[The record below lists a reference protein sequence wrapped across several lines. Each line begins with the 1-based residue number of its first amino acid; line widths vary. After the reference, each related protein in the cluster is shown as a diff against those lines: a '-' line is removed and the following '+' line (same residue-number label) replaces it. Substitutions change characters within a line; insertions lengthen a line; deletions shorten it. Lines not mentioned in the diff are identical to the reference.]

1 VKCAPATCL
10 PDCLRTAEGI
20 VHRFLRYQGE
30 PDVQN
35 IIIAIAL
42 IVLTV
47 LLHESGHFLAALALR
62 LNVRRCGVNSHGVYI
77 VRETGEPA
85 QNTVV
90 ILAGPAMNLL
100 FAALF
105 GGTLFGILN
114 LIMAL
119 MNLIPLAN
127 TDGRHLMNV
136 LAKKT
141 A

>member
-1 VKCAPATCL
+1 
-10 PDCLRTAEGI
+10 
-20 VHRFLRYQGE
+20 
-30 PDVQN
+30 VQN
-35 IIIAIAL
+35 ILLAIVL

-47 LLHESGHFLAALALR
+47 LLHEAGHVLAALALR
-62 LNVRRCGVNSHGVYI
+62 LKVRRCGVNAHGVYI
-77 VRETGEPA
+77 VREPGEPA

-105 GGTLFGILN
+105 GGTMFGILN
-114 LIMAL
+114 LVMAV

-136 LAKKT
+136 LAKK
-141 A
+141 AA